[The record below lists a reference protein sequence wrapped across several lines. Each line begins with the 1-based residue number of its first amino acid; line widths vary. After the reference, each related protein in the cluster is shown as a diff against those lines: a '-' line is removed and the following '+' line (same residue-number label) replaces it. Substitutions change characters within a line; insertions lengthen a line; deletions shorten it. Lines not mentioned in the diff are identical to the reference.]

1 MPVFG
6 RLETEVAAKAPA
18 YKFHEVNSK
27 RIHETAKICPK
38 YFQKID
44 LKEGE
49 WGGEGSVTCW
59 YFVIGKITKI
69 FNLLF
74 IFFIMYLWILQR
86 FMCQGCM
93 KCFYVV

>member
-27 RIHETAKICPK
+27 RILETAKIYPK
-38 YFQKID
+38 FFQKFE

-49 WGGEGSVTCW
+49 WGREGFVTCW
-59 YFVIGKITKI
+59 YFIIGRITKI

-74 IFFIMYLWILQR
+74 IFDIIYLWILQR
-86 FMCQGCM
+86 CA
-93 KCFYVV
+93 